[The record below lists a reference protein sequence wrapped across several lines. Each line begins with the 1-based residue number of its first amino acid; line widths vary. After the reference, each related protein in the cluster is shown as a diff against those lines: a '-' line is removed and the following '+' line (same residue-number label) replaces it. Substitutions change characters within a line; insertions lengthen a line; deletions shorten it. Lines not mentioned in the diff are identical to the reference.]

1 MPRFHDPEF
10 PDDLALHIIW
20 AEPQGAGKRWSV
32 AAGTFRA
39 MIAAWPA
46 LQDQHKRETL
56 TLQQGALILEKR
68 PPLQ

>member
-10 PDDLALHIIW
+10 PDDLAPHIIW
-20 AEPQGAGKRWSV
+20 AEPPRGQRWSV

-39 MIAAWPA
+39 MVATWPA
-46 LQDQHKRETL
+46 IQDQHKQETL